1 MAGSRAA
8 SAREPGQIR
17 EEAALSDTARAP
29 RTSLAGAE
37 DRRARPGT
45 SFEGGC
51 TVRSASFGMENT
63 EVIRELARR
72 WNAGDIDGVLAL
84 YAEDAVMHSGE
95 EWPEQASWHGHE
107 GIRANI
113 DEWRAV
119 WEQVAAEI
127 DRVEQ
132 HDGDKVIATGAWDAR
147 GRVSGVTGRIPITM
161 LFTMRDGKIATVEW
175 FSDHERAVA
184 AARDA

>member
-29 RTSLAGAE
+29 RISLAGAD

-51 TVRSASFGMENT
+51 TVRFLAPMDNADL
-63 EVIRELARR
+63 IRQLAER
-72 WNAGDIDGVLAL
+72 WNAVDIDGAVDL
-84 YAEDAVMHSGE
+84 YAEDAVIVNGAD
-95 EWPEQASWHGHE
+95 WPEQARWE
-107 GIRANI
+107 GRDRIRQSME
-113 DEWRAV
+113 EWGDVWQSAV
-119 WEQVAAEI
+119 VEMGPIERYG
-127 DRVEQ
+127 DR
-132 HDGDKVIATGAWDAR
+132 ILATGTWRNR
-147 GRVSGVTGRIPITM
+147 GMTSGVEGSMPFSI
-161 LFTMRDGKIATVEW
+161 LFTFRDGKIAVHEW
-175 FSDHERAVA
+175 FTDHDAAVA